1 MSSQSRV
8 SDRRRPAALRGKGGC
23 SVERMEGLLIGFVW
37 LVVIVGG
44 GIATA
49 AIVQLIKAPYRNR

>member
-1 MSSQSRV
+1 
-8 SDRRRPAALRGKGGC
+8 
-23 SVERMEGLLIGFVW
+23 MEGVLIGFVW

-49 AIVQLIKAPYRNR
+49 AVVQMMKAPYRNR

>member
-1 MSSQSRV
+1 
-8 SDRRRPAALRGKGGC
+8 
-23 SVERMEGLLIGFVW
+23 MEGLLIGFVW

-49 AIVQLIKAPYRNR
+49 AIVQMIKSPFRNR

>member
-1 MSSQSRV
+1 
-8 SDRRRPAALRGKGGC
+8 
-23 SVERMEGLLIGFVW
+23 MEGLLIGFIW

-49 AIVQLIKAPYRNR
+49 AIVQMVKSPYRDR

>member
-1 MSSQSRV
+1 
-8 SDRRRPAALRGKGGC
+8 
-23 SVERMEGLLIGFVW
+23 MEGLLIGFVW

-49 AIVQLIKAPYRNR
+49 AIVQLIKSPYRNR